1 MLRHESAGGCGSP
14 GKGKEII
21 MIIESVNPATGRPIK
36 VYEEMSAAEVGRIV
50 DAVHDAFRQWR
61 RTPLTERAESVRR
74 AAAGL
79 RENVEE
85 YAHLMAVE
93 MGKPMRD
100 GRGEVE
106 KCAWACEYYAENA
119 ERFLEPQLV
128 QTNAR
133 KSFVIYRPLGVIL
146 AVMPWNF
153 PFWQVFRFAAA
164 ALMAGNGVVLKH
176 ASNVSGCS
184 LAIENLFRQVGFPE
198 NLFRTVLLGGAHVEA
213 VITHPK
219 VRAVTVTGSTAAGK
233 AVARKAGEMLKKT
246 VLELGGSD
254 PYVILE
260 DADLPRAVETC
271 VRARLVNSGQ
281 SCIAAKRFIIVASR
295 RREFEDLLVKRMHA
309 AKVGDP
315 LDEQT
320 EVGPQARWDLRQDL
334 HRQVRESVAR
344 GAVLLLGGEIPPG
357 EGAFYPPTVLSEV
370 KKGMPAYDEELFGPV
385 AAVVPVEDEAE
396 ALRAANDSSFGLGA
410 AVFTRDLAR
419 GERIAAEEI
428 EAGSCFV
435 NDMVR
440 SDPRLPF
447 GGIKESGYGREL
459 SSHGIREF
467 VNIKTVVIG

>member
-1 MLRHESAGGCGSP
+1 MV
-14 GKGKEII
+14 
-21 MIIESVNPATGRPIK
+21 IESVNPATGRPIK
-36 VYEEMSAAEVGRIV
+36 VYEEMSAAEADRIV

-61 RTPLTERAESVRR
+61 RTPLTERATLVRR
-74 AAAGL
+74 AAFGL
-79 RENVEE
+79 RKNVSE
-85 YAHLMAVE
+85 YARLMAIE

-100 GRGEVE
+100 GRAEVE
-106 KCAWACEYYAENA
+106 KCASGCEYYAENA
-119 ERFLEPQLV
+119 ERFLESELV

-133 KSFVIYRPLGVIL
+133 KSFVTYRPLGVIL

-184 LAIENLFRQVGFPE
+184 LAIEDLFRQAGFPE
-198 NLFRTVLLGGAHVEA
+198 NLFRAVLVGGAHVEA
-213 VITHPK
+213 VIMHPK

-254 PYVILE
+254 PYVILD
-260 DADLPRAVETC
+260 DAELPKAVETC
-271 VRARLVNSGQ
+271 VRSRLINSGQ
-281 SCIAAKRFIIVASR
+281 SCIAAKRFIVVASR
-295 RREFEDLLVKRMHA
+295 RREFEDLFVRRMQA
-309 AKVGDP
+309 AKMGDP

-344 GAVLLLGGEIPPG
+344 GAVLLLGGEVPVG
-357 EGAFYPPTVLSEV
+357 EGSFYPPTVLTQV

-385 AAVVPVEDEAE
+385 AAIVPVQDEAG
-396 ALRAANDSSFGLGA
+396 AIQAANDSSFGLGA
-410 AVFTRDLAR
+410 AVFTRDLTR

-435 NDMVR
+435 NDFVR

-467 VNIKTVVIG
+467 VNIKTVVVG